1 MFFWGS
7 LFWYVVFLG
16 LFVVCMLCCWEM
28 YCLELG
34 KGCVGRYFFC
44 ACCGEVFWGSGCVIW
59 VNYLGLLWLFV
70 FGFCVGIVFVS
81 DMLQFFF

>member
-16 LFVVCMLCCWEM
+16 LFVVCMLCCWER

-44 ACCGEVFWGSGCVIW
+44 ACVVRC
-59 VNYLGLLWLFV
+59 
-70 FGFCVGIVFVS
+70 FGVVGV
-81 DMLQFFF
+81 